1 MTLEKHKIYTLKL
14 ADSTEVIAKIVKAD
28 AFSVDITNPM
38 SLVPTQQGLQ
48 MLPSLMSADPD
59 KNVTINT
66 ASIMMHVE
74 AHKDIAASYI
84 QATTG
89 IVTQPKTLLKG

>member
-14 ADSTEVIAKIVKAD
+14 SDSTEVIAKIVKAD

-59 KNVTINT
+59 KNVTIN
-66 ASIMMHVE
+66 
-74 AHKDIAASYI
+74 I